1 MHPVGGWGAAMSLAL
16 DEARLAAEHGDV
28 PIGAVVLSPDGTVL
42 ARGHNERELSG
53 DPLAHAEIVALR
65 RAAERLGSWRF
76 DDCVLVVTLE
86 PCVMCA
92 GAISQSRVGTLVFGA
107 FDDKAGAVAS
117 VFDVV
122 RDRRLPHRVH
132 VVSGFQAEQCAALL
146 RDFFADRR

>member
-1 MHPVGGWGAAMSLAL
+1 MALAL
-16 DEARLAAEHGDV
+16 DEGRLAAAHGDV
-28 PIGAVVLSPDGTVL
+28 PIGAVVLAPDGTIL

-65 RAAERLGSWRF
+65 RAAAARGSWRF
-76 DDCVLVVTLE
+76 DDCALVVTLE

-122 RDRRLPHRVH
+122 RDERLPHRVD
-132 VVSGFQAEQCAALL
+132 VVSGFQAEPCAALL
-146 RDFFADRR
+146 QDFFAQRR